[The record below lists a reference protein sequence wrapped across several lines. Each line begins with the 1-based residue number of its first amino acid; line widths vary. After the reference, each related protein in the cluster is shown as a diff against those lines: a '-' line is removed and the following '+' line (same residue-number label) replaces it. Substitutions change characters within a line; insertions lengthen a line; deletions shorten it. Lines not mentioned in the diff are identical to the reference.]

1 MLFKEIVF
9 LLGLLPLSAL
19 GQFPNNPC
27 HIEGQVCETTDDN
40 LIEIISDVDTL
51 EECRDLC
58 HTSAKYHVFNYFGN
72 NSFPFVKTCMT
83 LSACDNPLQC
93 EDCYAENKYCPCGS
107 TVEGQIG
114 DNLIEYI
121 PSVPSGS
128 DCKHMCADNEGCK
141 FFTYY
146 DENHTG
152 FPNICFLLS
161 DLEDPIQSCENCIS
175 SPVDCN
181 VGHCGFLG
189 TQNISAM
196 IISESTKV
204 TVFKLGKC
212 NLKALAMG
220 PGGYYGS
227 YFNGNCI
234 YRNGGGSGYLNFTL
248 IPVNS
253 HFELTINVGKYHG
266 DSSSIVAE
274 DGTVLLK
281 AASGEDGQDRG
292 KAGDGYSGGGG
303 AGEVCSGNY
312 NPGGDGGCNGSSG
325 QKTSHGDP
333 GIGSGFQVDK
343 LPFQVLSIR

>member
-1 MLFKEIVF
+1 
-9 LLGLLPLSAL
+9 
-19 GQFPNNPC
+19 
-27 HIEGQVCETTDDN
+27 
-40 LIEIISDVDTL
+40 
-51 EECRDLC
+51 
-58 HTSAKYHVFNYFGN
+58 
-72 NSFPFVKTCMT
+72 
-83 LSACDNPLQC
+83 
-93 EDCYAENKYCPCGS
+93 
-107 TVEGQIG
+107 
-114 DNLIEYI
+114 
-121 PSVPSGS
+121 
-128 DCKHMCADNEGCK
+128 
-141 FFTYY
+141 
-146 DENHTG
+146 
-152 FPNICFLLS
+152 
-161 DLEDPIQSCENCIS
+161 
-175 SPVDCN
+175 
-181 VGHCGFLG
+181 
-189 TQNISAM
+189 M

-248 IPVNS
+248 IPINTLLQLS
-253 HFELTINVGKYHG
+253 INVGEEHG

-281 AASGEDGQDRG
+281 AASGKDGQRS
-292 KAGDGYSGGGG
+292 KAGDGFSGGGG

-325 QKTSHGDP
+325 QKTSAQAP